1 MSATIFLSDPH
12 RFRHTTPRTI
22 TAGERADR
30 VLDRVSS
37 GCGYRPGFVALRHR
51 RCLYVCMTALADSR
65 ITTPHPDSRPPS
77 RGRLLVSVMEAAE
90 ILSVGRSSIYQ
101 LIWAEQLTPIHIG
114 RSVRISIDQLE
125 DFVAQ
130 RLAASRGDR

>member
-1 MSATIFLSDPH
+1 MSATILLSDPH
-12 RFRHTTPRTI
+12 LFRRTTPRTI
-22 TAGERADR
+22 TAGESADR
-30 VLDRVSS
+30 VLDRVSP

-51 RCLYVCMTALADSR
+51 PCLYVCMTALADST
-65 ITTPHPDSRPPS
+65 ITTPRSDSRPPS

-90 ILSVGRSSIYQ
+90 VLSVGRSSIYQ
-101 LIWAEQLTPIHIG
+101 LIWSEQLTPIHIG

-130 RLAASRGDR
+130 RLAAARGDR

>member
-1 MSATIFLSDPH
+1 
-12 RFRHTTPRTI
+12 
-22 TAGERADR
+22 
-30 VLDRVSS
+30 
-37 GCGYRPGFVALRHR
+37 
-51 RCLYVCMTALADSR
+51 MTALANSTM
-65 ITTPHPDSRPPS
+65 TTPRPDSRPPS

-101 LIWAEQLTPIHIG
+101 LIWSEQLTPIHIG

>member
-1 MSATIFLSDPH
+1 M
-12 RFRHTTPRTI
+12 
-22 TAGERADR
+22 
-30 VLDRVSS
+30 
-37 GCGYRPGFVALRHR
+37 
-51 RCLYVCMTALADSR
+51 
-65 ITTPHPDSRPPS
+65 
-77 RGRLLVSVMEAAE
+77 SVMEAAE

-125 DFVAQ
+125 DFVAE